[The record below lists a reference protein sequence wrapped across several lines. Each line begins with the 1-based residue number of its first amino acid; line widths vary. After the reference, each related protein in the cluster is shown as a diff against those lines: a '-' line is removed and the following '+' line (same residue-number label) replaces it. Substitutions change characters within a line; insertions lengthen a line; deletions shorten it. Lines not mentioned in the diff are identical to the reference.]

1 VTTPE
6 FNFNMRTNLLLL
18 GFLLVF
24 GTIEAHPSQGQRFAR
39 QAEEEDST
47 EKMMMVDEVVNNEVE
62 NAEIQLNSII
72 DNADDIVNNEVEN
85 PELVKEVEYDTDV
98 DTEVE
103 VKIKTNEME
112 EGEMMK
118 DEMKPEVEDEN
129 EVEVPAVKV
138 SVSTEATPTVAP
150 LGVTLRAA
158 PVTTRT
164 VVVTTR
170 RPAPPVVYTP
180 APAPAPTQAPSDP
193 GLLGRLGNFLNSGIG
208 NIGSS
213 IGGNLISGGSLLAAA
228 ASPIWAPLLV
238 GKKRRKRSGE
248 DVKLNEI
255 DQARSLQYITK
266 LMMSHIK
273 QAKNKY

>member
-1 VTTPE
+1 
-6 FNFNMRTNLLLL
+6 MRTNLLLL

-47 EKMMMVDEVVNNEVE
+47 EKMVDEVVNNEVE
-62 NAEIQLNSII
+62 NAEIQINSII

-85 PELVKEVEYDTDV
+85 PELVKEVDIVEEYDN
-98 DTEVE
+98 EVE
-103 VKIKTNEME
+103 VKIKTSEME

-138 SVSTEATPTVAP
+138 SDSTEATPTIAP
-150 LGVTLRAA
+150 LGVTLRTA

-164 VVVTTR
+164 VVITTR

-255 DQARSLQYITK
+255 DQDRSLQYLTK
-266 LMMSHIK
+266 LIMSRIK
-273 QAKNKY
+273 QAKNKLE

>member
-1 VTTPE
+1 
-6 FNFNMRTNLLLL
+6 LLLL

-62 NAEIQLNSII
+62 NAEIQTNSII

-85 PELVKEVEYDTDV
+85 PELVKEVDIVEEY

-103 VKIKTNEME
+103 VKIKTSEME

-129 EVEVPAVKV
+129 EVEV
-138 SVSTEATPTVAP
+138 SVSTEATPTIAP
-150 LGVTLRAA
+150 LGVTLRTA

-164 VVVTTR
+164 VVITTR

-255 DQARSLQYITK
+255 DQTRSLQYYTK
-266 LMMSHIK
+266 VFMSHIK

>member
-1 VTTPE
+1 
-6 FNFNMRTNLLLL
+6 MRTNLLLL

-62 NAEIQLNSII
+62 NAEIQTNSII

-85 PELVKEVEYDTDV
+85 PELVKEVDIVEEY

-103 VKIKTNEME
+103 VKIKTSEME

-129 EVEVPAVKV
+129 EVEV
-138 SVSTEATPTVAP
+138 SVSTEATPTLAP
-150 LGVTLRAA
+150 LGVTLRTA

-164 VVVTTR
+164 VVITTR

-255 DQARSLQYITK
+255 DQTRSLQYNTK
-266 LMMSHIK
+266 LIMSRIK

>member
-62 NAEIQLNSII
+62 NAEIQINSIT

-85 PELVKEVEYDTDV
+85 PELVKEVDIVEY

-103 VKIKTNEME
+103 VKIKTSEME

-164 VVVTTR
+164 VVITTR
-170 RPAPPVVYTP
+170 RPFPPVTN
-180 APAPAPTQAPSDP
+180 APAPATTQAPSDP

-208 NIGSS
+208 NIG
-213 IGGNLISGGSLLAAA
+213 GNIISGGSLLAAA

-255 DQARSLQYITK
+255 DQARSLQYYTK
-266 LMMSHIK
+266 LIMSHIK